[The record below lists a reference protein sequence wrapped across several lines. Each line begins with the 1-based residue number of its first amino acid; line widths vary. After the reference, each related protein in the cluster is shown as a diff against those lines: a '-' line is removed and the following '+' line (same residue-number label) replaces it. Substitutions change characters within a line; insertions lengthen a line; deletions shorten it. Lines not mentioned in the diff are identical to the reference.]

1 METGEDADAHP
12 RAKRKRTCSPS
23 ISAPSQIGRKKA
35 NFCSCC
41 KKRFPSGPAW
51 DYHNKIKLLA
61 LSKRRIEVKDY
72 RVNQQRLVCHFDQ
85 CCYSA
90 NSVEHMLAH
99 LTSGKHGSRRHLL
112 KTGTISFFEGKPV
125 PAAVYVIE
133 MMEGGAEDSGL
144 TCPSCQ
150 QHFGNE
156 QNLKK
161 HVKSGICPGIN
172 F

>member
-1 METGEDADAHP
+1 METGEDADAEP
-12 RAKRKRTCSPS
+12 RAKRRRTRSPS

-61 LSKRRIEVKDY
+61 LSKRRIEVEDY

-85 CCYSA
+85 CCFSA
-90 NSVEHMLAH
+90 NSVEDMLAH
-99 LTSGKHGSRRHLL
+99 LTSGRHGTKRQLL
-112 KTGTISFFEGKPV
+112 KSGTISFFEGKLV
-125 PAAVYVIE
+125 SAAVYVIE
-133 MMEGGAEDSGL
+133 VMEGAEDSGL